1 MELSVNDSVKVS
13 GQILTKDNEVV
24 NLEEEPGVIKKLDGE
39 FVYVSTQHGTHYL
52 LISQIIKEWLWR
64 ALI

>member
-1 MELSVNDSVKVS
+1 MELSVNDNVKVS
-13 GQILTKDNEVV
+13 GQVLTKEKVVV

-52 LISQIIKEWLWR
+52 SISQITKE
-64 ALI
+64 